1 MKYFIVFALVAGL
14 CALAQAQEQSCQ
26 VDVRSACGTNAIM
39 AFFSDESGV
48 SNCNARYAAIGHLE
62 GKLQNYIQL
71 QLKKSYE
78 YLLLATHFNS
88 YQMNRPGFQKL
99 YQGLSDRAFDDTIE
113 LIRQVTRRG
122 GSVDFSKPH
131 QHGAAEVPEVHL
143 NELESLARALDV
155 EKELTTGAIHVHTSA
170 THSSNENREHDPEMA
185 HYIQENFLSKQ
196 AKSVRTLSGYANDLA
211 KLVSV
216 KEPSLSVYLFDEYLQ
231 KQ

>member
-1 MKYFIVFALVAGL
+1 MKYFIAFALVAGL
-14 CALAQAQEQSCQ
+14 CALAHAEEQSCQ
-26 VDVRSACGTNAIM
+26 AGVQSACSTNGGL
-39 AFFSDESGV
+39 ST
-48 SNCNARYAAIGHLE
+48 CNARYGAINHLE
-62 GKLQNYIQL
+62 HKMQDYIQL

-99 YQGLSDRAFDDTIE
+99 YQGLSDRAFDDTIA

-122 GSVDFSKPH
+122 GAVDFSKPH
-131 QHGAAEVPEVHL
+131 NKGAAEVPEVHL

-155 EKELTTGAIHVHTSA
+155 EKELTAGAIHVHTSA
-170 THSSNENREHDPEMA
+170 THSSAENREHDPEMA
-185 HYIQENFLSKQ
+185 HYIQENFLGKQ
-196 AKSVRTLSGYANDLA
+196 AQSVRTLSGYANDLS